1 MQKATNDTGPGQPG
15 GAAGPTVAAPSPAPD
30 PAPAR
35 KPAPRRLLD
44 KGLSLR
50 NIVVALLGPLLAVAA
65 GTWFYLSG
73 GRYVSTDNAYVKA
86 YKIAVS
92 PDISGRV
99 VAVTVEHD
107 QPVAKGQPLFR
118 IDPEPHRI
126 ALERAEARFKAVI
139 LDAEALK
146 ALYAQRMARRAQAE
160 GDLAFHAQAH
170 ERQMALGKKGVVSQS
185 GMDTAEKNLRNARDQ
200 MTIAE
205 QEIAEVRA
213 KLGGDPEAPAEQH
226 PAVREARAQRDQ
238 AALDLA
244 RTEVRAPAG
253 GVVTNFDLQPGE
265 YVTAGKVVFSLVSD
279 EVWIQANF
287 KETELTH
294 VKPGQ
299 PATVHVDTYPDNDR
313 IATVASISSATGA
326 EFAVLP
332 PQNATGN
339 WVKVVQRLPVRLK
352 LEPAAGEPRLK
363 AGMSVVVTI
372 DTGHK
377 RQLPRWARSVLG
389 MAAAS
394 PRRAP

>member
-1 MQKATNDTGPGQPG
+1 MQKATRDNLDRPASDKAP
-15 GAAGPTVAAPSPAPD
+15 AAVAAPPPPA
-30 PAPAR
+30 AG
-35 KPAPRRLLD
+35 RRSFLT

-50 NIVVALLGPLLAVAA
+50 NIVVALVGPLLAIAA
-65 GTWFYLSG
+65 GLWIYLSG
-73 GRYVSTDNAYVKA
+73 GRYVATDNAYVKA
-86 YKIAVS
+86 HKIAVS

-99 VAVTVEHD
+99 VAVAVEHD
-107 QPVAKGQPLFR
+107 QQVAKGQLLFR
-118 IDPEPHRI
+118 IDQEPHRI
-126 ALERAEARFKAVI
+126 AVERAEARLKAAM

-146 ALYAQRMARRAQAE
+146 ALYQQRTAKRAQAE
-160 GDLAFHAQAH
+160 GDLAFYTQTHD
-170 ERQMALGKKGVVSQS
+170 RQMTLGKKGVVSQS

-200 MTIAE
+200 MAIAE

-213 KLGGDPEAPAEQH
+213 RLGGDPEAPADQH

-244 RTEVRAPAG
+244 RTEVRAQASG
-253 GVVTNFDLQPGE
+253 AVTNFDLQPGE

-299 PATVHVDTYPDNDR
+299 PATVHIDTYPENDR
-313 IATVASISSATGA
+313 VARVASISSATGA

-352 LEPAAGEPRLK
+352 LEAVPGQPPLR

-377 RQLPRWARSVLG
+377 RQLPRWAKNVLG
-389 MAAAS
+389 IAAAS
-394 PRRAP
+394 PRPVP